1 MTISSEKTFV
11 NDDVFEHVANLTSR
25 REAREIALQGLYALE
40 LAENS
45 IETVLDQLF
54 EKIDAE
60 NEIDKF
66 ARDIIIKTFEF
77 RHDLDDFIRQRAAN
91 WDFSRIAMV
100 DKLVMRMA
108 ICEFL
113 HFFDIPPKVSID
125 EAIELSKRFSTE
137 QSGRF
142 VNGILDAI
150 LLELKNDNRLVKFGR
165 GLQEESLKK

>member
-1 MTISSEKTFV
+1 
-11 NDDVFEHVANLTSR
+11 
-25 REAREIALQGLYALE
+25 
-40 LAENS
+40 
-45 IETVLDQLF
+45 
-54 EKIDAE
+54 
-60 NEIDKF
+60 
-66 ARDIIIKTFEF
+66 
-77 RHDLDDFIRQRAAN
+77 
-91 WDFSRIAMV
+91 MV

-113 HFFDIPPKVSID
+113 HFFDIPHKVSID